1 MDRATLLNHIRVT
14 HFESG
19 DRQRA
24 LADAR
29 RIAEYL
35 AEQGAERVVGIGST
49 FEPTRPFTDHSDI
62 DLAVLGIEPR
72 RFFSVSAGAAAM
84 TDFRLDL
91 TPLETATTAFR
102 RNVGLYGV
110 DL

>member
-1 MDRATLLNHIRVT
+1 MDRANLLNHLRVT

-19 DRQRA
+19 DRERA

-29 RIAEYL
+29 RIATYL
-35 AEQGAERVVGIGST
+35 VEQGAHRVVGIGSA
-49 FEPTRPFTDHSDI
+49 FETKRPFTDRSDLDLVVAGI
-62 DLAVLGIEPR
+62 DPR
-72 RFFSVSAGAAAM
+72 RFFAVSAGAAAL

-91 TPLETATTAFR
+91 TPLEASTAAFQR
-102 RNVGLYGV
+102 SVDLYGV